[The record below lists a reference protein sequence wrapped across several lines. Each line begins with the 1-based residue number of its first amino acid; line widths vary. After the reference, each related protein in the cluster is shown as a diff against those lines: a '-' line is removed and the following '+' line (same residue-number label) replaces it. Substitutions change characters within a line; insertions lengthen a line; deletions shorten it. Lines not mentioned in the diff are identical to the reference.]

1 MVESFRKGVSVFVVL
16 ALMCAVGT
24 IGFVG
29 FGYASFRSVL
39 RTMDT
44 EPQPLPVPEVSEEHE
59 RTIEEIDTRIREIT
73 ANGQGGEVVVPA
85 EIFNSWI
92 RLTSY
97 RALRVI
103 AEHAWFALEEDS
115 VKANLAVPLDSF
127 GAPGRFFNGTVAF
140 SGALQDGSLRFALAD
155 IRTEG
160 NRGRAFSWLTRLIS
174 SQDIAD
180 AIGVDELL
188 SEDIVER
195 CSIYTTNSR
204 LHLTCRERSAVD

>member
-1 MVESFRKGVSVFVVL
+1 MVESFRKGLSLFVVL
-16 ALMCAVGT
+16 ALMCTVGT

-29 FGYASFRSVL
+29 FGYASFRSIL

-59 RTIEEIDTRIREIT
+59 RTIAAIDARIREIT
-73 ANGQGGEVVVPA
+73 TDGAAGEVVVPA
-85 EIFNSWI
+85 ELFNSWI

-103 AEHAWFALEEDS
+103 AEHAWFALEEDA
-115 VKANLAVPLDSF
+115 VRAKLAVPLDSF

-155 IRTEG
+155 IQPEG
-160 NRGRAFSWLTRLIS
+160 ERGRAFSWFTKIIS
-174 SQDIAD
+174 SQNIAD

-188 SEDIVER
+188 TEDIVDR
-195 CSIYTTNSR
+195 CSIYTNHSR
-204 LHLTCRERSAVD
+204 LHFTCRERTHAP

>member
-1 MVESFRKGVSVFVVL
+1 MVESFRKGVSIFVVI

-39 RTMDT
+39 KTMDT

-59 RTIEEIDTRIREIT
+59 RTIEEIDSRIREIT
-73 ANGQGGEVVVPA
+73 TDGAAGEVIVPA

-103 AEHAWFALEEDS
+103 AEHAWFALENDS

-127 GAPGRFFNGTVAF
+127 GAPGRFFNGTVDF

-155 IRTEG
+155 IRPEG
-160 NRGRAFSWLTRLIS
+160 DRGPAFAWLTRLIS

-180 AIGVDELL
+180 ALGVDELL
-188 SEDIVER
+188 TQDIVER
-195 CSIYTTNSR
+195 CSIYTTQSR
-204 LHLTCRERSAVD
+204 LHLACKERSAVD